1 MRKLAKICM
10 VVLFCLTLASLCF
23 AEASEVI
30 SVPVDSSVVISGNM
44 LSRVAVGNP
53 RVADVQ
59 LISATQFLVNGKS
72 AGRTN
77 ILVWDGEDILEY
89 TVEVTDGSEPSPAYW
104 FDEVSSQLHRWGID
118 LRQVGPVAVL
128 EGETTTTAQREAA
141 ELLTRQ
147 LFTDVAN
154 LIQLSEPEP
163 EIPDDTSQIQLLTYI
178 VELNEGTL
186 RTLGVDW
193 QRTITADQF
202 GLLNVGTVAQLS
214 ALINK
219 IELLEQTGEA
229 RVLANPMLLVTSGKP
244 ARFLA
249 GGQVPIPLENRESI
263 QIQWRDYGVSLE
275 VTATMEKDAIVIAV
289 APEVSSLDWENGVH
303 TTQGVIPALRTRRL
317 YTEVRMLPQETLV
330 LGGLYIQEEI
340 KRADKI
346 PLLGS
351 LPIFGSL
358 FRTSSVEKKRTELMI
373 LLSAFPKGK
382 GWEEGGES

>member
-1 MRKLAKICM
+1 M
-10 VVLFCLTLASLCF
+10 
-23 AEASEVI
+23 
-30 SVPVDSSVVISGNM
+30 
-44 LSRVAVGNP
+44 
-53 RVADVQ
+53 
-59 LISATQFLVNGKS
+59 
-72 AGRTN
+72 
-77 ILVWDGEDILEY
+77 
-89 TVEVTDGSEPSPAYW
+89 
-104 FDEVSSQLHRWGID
+104 GID

-128 EGETTTTAQREAA
+128 EGETTTPAQREAGVA
-141 ELLTRQ
+141 YQ
-147 LFTDVAN
+147 AAFTDVAN

-289 APEVSSLDWENGVH
+289 APEVSSLDWENGC
-303 TTQGVIPALRTRRL
+303 TP
-317 YTEVRMLPQETLV
+317 
-330 LGGLYIQEEI
+330 
-340 KRADKI
+340 
-346 PLLGS
+346 
-351 LPIFGSL
+351 
-358 FRTSSVEKKRTELMI
+358 
-373 LLSAFPKGK
+373 PKG
-382 GWEEGGES
+382 

>member
-1 MRKLAKICM
+1 M
-10 VVLFCLTLASLCF
+10 
-23 AEASEVI
+23 
-30 SVPVDSSVVISGNM
+30 
-44 LSRVAVGNP
+44 
-53 RVADVQ
+53 
-59 LISATQFLVNGKS
+59 NGKS

-89 TVEVTDGSEPSPAYW
+89 TVEVTDGSEPPPDHW

-128 EGETTTTAQREAA
+128 EGETTTPAQREAA

-214 ALINK
+214 ALINR

-263 QIQWRDYGVSLE
+263 QIEWR
-275 VTATMEKDAIVIAV
+275 TMV
-289 APEVSSLDWENGVH
+289 
-303 TTQGVIPALRTRRL
+303 
-317 YTEVRMLPQETLV
+317 
-330 LGGLYIQEEI
+330 
-340 KRADKI
+340 
-346 PLLGS
+346 
-351 LPIFGSL
+351 
-358 FRTSSVEKKRTELMI
+358 
-373 LLSAFPKGK
+373 FP
-382 GWEEGGES
+382 